1 MFLGAFCFFS
11 VWRDCSATA
20 GRIFTSLHQQT
31 SLWCYFVNVFV
42 VPHENRPAR
51 QRCSKRPFLERKFR
65 LRRLQAAAARKRG
78 GILGKLKQE
87 TSGPARRIGLSRQ
100 TRGWQLQLLQQP
112 RPLFKGN
119 IKHFR
124 RSLHASIYSTQG
136 IENDVSARLPNYNFG
151 LLWPWSLTSW
161 PPRSAIHVLAP
172 AEDLCQFAL
181 KSVRFRS
188 VTSRR
193 L

>member
-1 MFLGAFCFFS
+1 MFLGAFCFFFRLTRLLRNG
-11 VWRDCSATA
+11 WTD
-20 GRIFTSLHQQT
+20 FHQSPPT
-31 SLWCYFVNVFV
+31 DVFVVLFFNVFV

-51 QRCSKRPFLERKFR
+51 QMCSKRPFLERKFR

-78 GILGKLKQE
+78 GILGKLKHE

-151 LLWPWSLTSW
+151 LL
-161 PPRSAIHVLAP
+161 
-172 AEDLCQFAL
+172 
-181 KSVRFRS
+181 
-188 VTSRR
+188 
-193 L
+193 